1 MHTNGVNGHGNG
13 VPAYAPIGTIHDI
26 EEPGKK
32 PKRVRTATVKVE
44 TPRLTAEEA
53 KKAIGEQMNVLR
65 DFHNQLGEFVKT
77 TSAAI
82 GQGDFS
88 AVTVEGADR
97 LLKDLDSLTDSV
109 EKIYDVA
116 LERAY
121 SRLPPR
127 RKR

>member
-1 MHTNGVNGHGNG
+1 MTTSSNTGNG
-13 VPAYAPIGTIHDI
+13 NVPTYAPLGSVHDV
-26 EEPGKK
+26 EEPGKR
-32 PKRVRTATVKVE
+32 PKRIRVSAPKVE
-44 TPRLTAEEA
+44 IPRLTAEEA

-65 DFHNQLGEFVKT
+65 DFHNQLGEFTKS
-77 TSAAI
+77 TSQAI
-82 GQGDFS
+82 GIGDFS

-97 LLKDLDSLTDSV
+97 LLKDLDALTDSV